1 MMYTTEHRIN
11 VDIMGDSVTL
21 TVRLKSAVKERLE
34 AMAASTR
41 RSKSFLAAEAIEEF
55 VELNEWQI
63 ARTHK
68 AIEEADAGG
77 PFVTHEDMAE
87 WLLSW
92 GNADE
97 RPAPEPKIHRK

>member
-1 MMYTTEHRIN
+1 M
-11 VDIMGDSVTL
+11 DIMGDSATL
-21 TVRLKSAVKERLE
+21 TVRLKTGVKERLE

-63 ARTHK
+63 ARTRD
-68 AIEEADAGG
+68 AIREADAGG
-77 PFVTHEDMAE
+77 PFVAHEDMAE

-92 GNADE
+92 GTADE
-97 RPAPEPKIHRK
+97 RPAPEPKIRRK

>member
-1 MMYTTEHRIN
+1 
-11 VDIMGDSVTL
+11 MGDSVTL

-34 AMAASTR
+34 AMAVSTR

-63 ARTHK
+63 ARTQK

-77 PFVTHEDMAE
+77 PFAAHEDMAE

-92 GNADE
+92 GSADE